1 MAHANAG
8 GRLSRS
14 AAFPAPDHDHNRCS
28 DDAMTIAEAR
38 CLERGQRLTAIRRQ
52 VLAALLHSHKA
63 LGAYDIIEQL
73 SPKGLRLAPITAYR
87 ALEFLQDNGLV
98 HRIASR
104 NAFIACVH
112 NHNTDDPV
120 VFMICE
126 RCGVIGEASSAEVT
140 ATLAAAAQRAGF
152 RPKSPVIEM
161 SGICAHC
168 LEKTD
173 DGRQGTE

>member
-1 MAHANAG
+1 MAHVSVG
-8 GRLSRS
+8 SRVNRP
-14 AAFPAPDHDHNRCS
+14 AAFPTPDHDHNRCS
-28 DDAMTIAEAR
+28 DDAMALAEAR
-38 CLERGQRLTAIRRQ
+38 CSERGQRLTAIRRK
-52 VLAALLHSHKA
+52 VLAALLDSHKA
-63 LGAYDIIEQL
+63 LGAYDIIEHL
-73 SPKGLRLAPITAYR
+73 SPSGRLAPITAYR
-87 ALEFLQDNGLV
+87 ALEFLQENGLV

-112 NHNTDDPV
+112 NHNAGEPV

-161 SGICAHC
+161 TGICAHC
-168 LEKTD
+168 MRKAAA
-173 DGRQGTE
+173 GR

>member
-1 MAHANAG
+1 MA
-8 GRLSRS
+8 L
-14 AAFPAPDHDHNRCS
+14 
-28 DDAMTIAEAR
+28 AEAR
-38 CLERGQRLTAIRRQ
+38 CIERGQRLTPIRRK
-52 VLAALLHSHKA
+52 VLAALLDSHRA

-73 SPKGLRLAPITAYR
+73 SPSGLRLAPITTYR
-87 ALEFLQDNGLV
+87 ALEFLQENGLV

-112 NHNTDDPV
+112 NHNAEDPV

-126 RCGVIGEASSAEVT
+126 DCGVIGEASSAEVT

-161 SGICAHC
+161 TGICAHC
-168 LEKTD
+168 MRKTD
-173 DGRQGTE
+173 DGRQRTE

>member
-1 MAHANAG
+1 MA
-8 GRLSRS
+8 L
-14 AAFPAPDHDHNRCS
+14 
-28 DDAMTIAEAR
+28 AEAR
-38 CLERGQRLTAIRRQ
+38 CVERGQRLTAIRRK
-52 VLAALLHSHKA
+52 VLAALLDSHKA

-73 SPKGLRLAPITAYR
+73 SPSGLRLAPITTYR
-87 ALEFLQDNGLV
+87 ALEFLQENGLV

-112 NHNTDDPV
+112 NHNAEDPV

-126 RCGVIGEASSAEVT
+126 ACGVIGEASSAEVT

-161 SGICAHC
+161 TGICAHC
-168 LEKTD
+168 MRKTD
-173 DGRQGTE
+173 DGRQRTE

>member
-1 MAHANAG
+1 MA
-8 GRLSRS
+8 L
-14 AAFPAPDHDHNRCS
+14 
-28 DDAMTIAEAR
+28 AEAR
-38 CLERGQRLTAIRRQ
+38 CIERGQRLTAIRRR
-52 VLAALLHSHKA
+52 VLAALLDSHRA

-73 SPKGLRLAPITAYR
+73 SPSGLRLAPITTYR
-87 ALEFLQDNGLV
+87 ALEFLQENGLV

-112 NHNTDDPV
+112 NHNAEDPV

-126 RCGVIGEASSAEVT
+126 VCGVIGEASSAEVT

-161 SGICAHC
+161 TGICAHC
-168 LEKTD
+168 MRKTD
-173 DGRQGTE
+173 DGRQRTE

>member
-1 MAHANAG
+1 
-8 GRLSRS
+8 SRS
-14 AAFPAPDHDHNRCS
+14 AAFPTPGHDHNRCS
-28 DDAMTIAEAR
+28 DDAMALAEAR
-38 CLERGQRLTAIRRQ
+38 CIERGQRLTAIRRR
-52 VLAALLHSHKA
+52 VLAALLDSHRA

-73 SPKGLRLAPITAYR
+73 SPSGLRLAPITTYR
-87 ALEFLQDNGLV
+87 ALEFLQENGLV

-112 NHNTDDPV
+112 NHNAEDPV

-126 RCGVIGEASSAEVT
+126 DCGVIGEASSAEVT

-161 SGICAHC
+161 TGICAHC
-168 LEKTD
+168 MRKTD
-173 DGRQGTE
+173 DGRQRTE

>member
-1 MAHANAG
+1 MA
-8 GRLSRS
+8 L
-14 AAFPAPDHDHNRCS
+14 
-28 DDAMTIAEAR
+28 AEAR
-38 CLERGQRLTAIRRQ
+38 CIERGQRLTAIRRK
-52 VLAALLHSHKA
+52 VLAALLDSHRA

-73 SPKGLRLAPITAYR
+73 SPSGLRLAPITTYR
-87 ALEFLQDNGLV
+87 ALEFLQENGLV

-112 NHNTDDPV
+112 NHNAEDPV

-126 RCGVIGEASSAEVT
+126 ACGVIGEASSAEVT

-161 SGICAHC
+161 TGICAHC
-168 LEKTD
+168 MRKTD
-173 DGRQGTE
+173 DGRQRTE